1 MLAPAFIDTNVLLYA
16 ASDGRQ
22 DEDKTRMA
30 RALLRRRPWAVSMQ
44 VVQEFHV
51 NATRKIALGIG
62 TPQAAELIDRL
73 LARVV
78 VDVTPDLFRR
88 AVVLQSRF
96 MLSYWDAAICQAAID
111 AKYRLLFSEDMG
123 NREVYERVMVVNPF
137 EQEGRW
143 IEEDP
148 AGLDRLG

>member
-1 MLAPAFIDTNVLLYA
+1 
-16 ASDGRQ
+16 
-22 DEDKTRMA
+22 
-30 RALLRRRPWAVSMQ
+30 
-44 VVQEFHV
+44 
-51 NATRKIALGIG
+51 
-62 TPQAAELIDRL
+62 
-73 LARVV
+73 
-78 VDVTPDLFRR
+78 LFRR
-88 AVVLQSRF
+88 AVALQSRF

-123 NREVYERVMVVNPF
+123 NREVYGRVMVVNPF